1 MLGKIAELP
10 PDVVS
15 KIAAGEVVER
25 PASVVKELIENSI
38 DASSTK
44 IRIYL
49 ERGGKELIKVV
60 DNGEGILSEDV
71 ELAFRRHATSKI
83 SSLDDIRRLTSLGF
97 RGEALPSIAEVS
109 KVELITRA
117 RGEGSGTRILLEG
130 GRIVKKEEGFF
141 PEGTSVSVRS
151 LFYNLSLRRRILKSD
166 SAEWN
171 KALKVVIAYIL
182 AFPSIK
188 FFVYKD
194 GELFLSSG
202 KNLDESLREI
212 FGEVF
217 LKGKREISL
226 ERERC
231 KVSGAVSIVPEGAG
245 ELFIIVNGRPV
256 RDKLIRKAIIDALSI
271 PPGRFPIKG
280 FLKVEA
286 PPDLLDQNVH
296 PAKLEVRF
304 FNPQEIYSLVKSA
317 VMRAFS
323 IEKSSRD
330 FPETSAPVAF
340 SMIERDKM
348 GFPVGLKETLFE
360 YDSFKAHP
368 KSQIRVLAR
377 SSRGYFVAES
387 PKGIAIVDPHAVAER
402 LIFEKLKSM
411 RSVVQL
417 VMSIPI
423 QLDVYT
429 AALLRDKVALF
440 KEIGFDIEEFGK
452 NVYLLRGVPSPLSD
466 LNINWPEA
474 IKSLLKEGSLE
485 ISKAWADLACHAAP
499 KLGAVKSVEELQAL
513 LDELAEFGD
522 FELCP
527 HGRPLIYLI
536 SYEDIER
543 WMKR

>member
-38 DASSTK
+38 DASSTE
-44 IRIYL
+44 IRVYL
-49 ERGGKELIKVV
+49 EGGGKELIKVV

-83 SSLDDIRRLTSLGF
+83 SSLDDIKRLTSLGF

-117 RGEGSGTRILLEG
+117 RGEESGTRILLEG
-130 GRIVKKEEGFF
+130 GRTVKREEGFF

-151 LFYNLSLRRRILKSD
+151 LFYNLPLRRKILKSA
-166 SAEWN
+166 SAEWSR
-171 KALKVVIAYIL
+171 ALKVVIAYIL
-182 AFPSIK
+182 AFPPIK
-188 FFVYKD
+188 FFVYRD
-194 GELFLSSG
+194 GKLFLSSG
-202 KNLDESLREI
+202 KDLDESLQQI
-212 FGEVF
+212 FGEGF
-217 LKGKREISL
+217 LKGRRDIFLKRG
-226 ERERC
+226 RY
-231 KVSGAVSIVPEGAG
+231 KVSGSISIVPEGAG

-256 RDKLIRKAIIDALSI
+256 RDKLIKKAIVDALSI
-271 PPGRFPIKG
+271 PPGRFPVRG
-280 FLKVEA
+280 FLEVEV
-286 PPDLLDQNVH
+286 PPDFLDQNVH

-304 FNPQEIYSLVKSA
+304 LDPQGIYSLVKSA

-323 IEKSSRD
+323 IQEFSRG
-330 FPETSAPVAF
+330 FPEASAPVAS
-340 SMIERDKM
+340 SMVERSKM
-348 GFPVGLKETLFE
+348 EFPLELRETLFE
-360 YDSFKAHP
+360 YDLFKTRP

-377 SSRGYFVAES
+377 SSRGYFIAES

-411 RSVVQL
+411 RSIVQL
-417 VMSIPI
+417 VISIPI

-429 AALLRDKVALF
+429 AALLRDKVDLF
-440 KEIGFDIEEFGK
+440 KEIGFDIEEFGR

-499 KLGAVKSVEELQAL
+499 KLGAVESVEELQAL

-536 SYEDIER
+536 SYKDIEK